1 MRDWGKQDGN
11 SNIVGGGGGN
21 TRGEM
26 CVFYSAL
33 ICSGG
38 RFLVQPEGKDVAV
51 MLVNQSKCGDCG
63 QKAKAGD
70 NVRISEQVNI
80 SLVFVCF
87 VCLVVFFLRASS
99 FKAVID
105 ETSVARGFNV

>member
-1 MRDWGKQDGN
+1 MLGEIAVSACARLGKTGWKFKHRW
-11 SNIVGGGGGN
+11 GGGKYERRDVCILLGLN
-21 TRGEM
+21 L
-26 CVFYSAL
+26 F
-33 ICSGG
+33 GG

-87 VCLVVFFLRASS
+87 VCLVFFF
-99 FKAVID
+99 FK
-105 ETSVARGFNV
+105 GFIF